1 MKKSKDNKTRKK
13 SSSIWP
19 SSIPGHLLPRLHTP
33 LWAYRFA
40 LSPTSKGPSI
50 LTYLTRILHMSSTSN
65 HPLPSLLLLRSAHKT
80 QTHENSSSSQCLQRS
95 WLFFSLLLNPSVLC
109 LLHHQWVSSAAL
121 RLPLRL
127 PINASPTLIVN
138 HQFGRYKSEFE
149 EIMEA
154 TEEEESD
161 ILEASN

>member
-1 MKKSKDNKTRKK
+1 MAQLNSRTPFAQTTHPSLGLPFRTEPNVQRPQHPHLPHTHLAHELDQQSSLAISS
-13 SSSIWP
+13 SSSISTQNP
-19 SSIPGHLLPRLHTP
+19 DPR
-33 LWAYRFA
+33 
-40 LSPTSKGPSI
+40 
-50 LTYLTRILHMSSTSN
+50 
-65 HPLPSLLLLRSAHKT
+65 
-80 QTHENSSSSQCLQRS
+80 E
-95 WLFFSLLLNPSVLC
+95 LFLFPSVLC